1 MRHNSKVSSTLTR
14 KLNDFF
20 FFTFQKNFHFT
31 ILELCVD
38 RIFNRKCTNKQNTKE
53 TYMNYIPKL
62 RFCTRTDLG
71 ASIKKYQS
79 IYFIDFNLVYSL
91 KAYFMLKINNDFRM
105 ETATYNSSKFRTE
118 YFLLQIIRP
127 LFA

>member
-1 MRHNSKVSSTLTR
+1 
-14 KLNDFF
+14 
-20 FFTFQKNFHFT
+20 
-31 ILELCVD
+31 
-38 RIFNRKCTNKQNTKE
+38 
-53 TYMNYIPKL
+53 MNYIPKL

-71 ASIKKYQS
+71 GSIKKYLS
-79 IYFIDFNLVYSL
+79 IYCIDLYFNLVYSL
-91 KAYFMLKINNDFRM
+91 KAYFMLKINKDSWM